1 MSLFTETPI
10 EAALW
15 TFAVSLQDKLSA
27 SLFQTPLFRGA
38 VALFMGFV
46 VARALMR
53 FGSGTPNPWLPMVG
67 GLVCS
72 LTGLALLGAGAGEA
86 FRPTTSDGRT
96 WASAASGRA
105 GSGVRYEG
113 LQQGAKGLRYYRLAH
128 EAANGLS
135 RVVSDEISQVFG
147 DSGGGGAPQ
156 LLFKTLQETA
166 RHTLDDPEVI
176 ATANRLMESCQREKA
191 YVAGAAFASLSSNFD
206 LQRENCAALHQQFKS
221 QLDGWARARISS
233 PGSKLVVLAEAARNN
248 ALTRSIGLDDSES
261 LKNKVI
267 ASAVED
273 YLQTRAGLTS
283 NNTNPEALLDGRGGG
298 SGSHSRSFLGTSTWV
313 RLSRALSLGGA
324 MNLVVRPFTGTDYEA
339 ADTRNDVAALY
350 TKVSVFLPAL
360 RGFAKAL
367 LALMFLVA
375 AARLCFGSPSLLISW
390 GWCLLLFTAYEPL
403 STLLYQATVTL
414 TQAPET
420 VQAMEALRA
429 DPLVL
434 VGAQVM
440 DSYASRV
447 QGTYFV
453 LQLGLTALTAVGALG
468 VFRYQRALGGQLAS
482 VILSKGVSAV
492 RTAALVKAS
501 PATAAKAGAAGAA
514 TRSGATTRRDLT

>member
-1 MSLFTETPI
+1 MAALFTETPI

-15 TFAVSLQDKLSA
+15 TFAVSLQDKLSS
-27 SLFQTPLFRGA
+27 SLFHTPLFRGA

-96 WASAASGRA
+96 WATAASGRA

-113 LQQGAKGLRYYRLAH
+113 LQRDAQGLRYYRLAH
-128 EAANGLS
+128 EAANSLGGH
-135 RVVSDEISQVFG
+135 VSAQVSEVFG
-147 DSGGGGAPQ
+147 DNGKGTAPQ

-176 ATANRLMESCQREKA
+176 ATANRLMESCQREQR
-191 YVAGAAFASLSSNFD
+191 YVAGVAFASLSTNFD

-221 QLDGWARARISS
+221 QLDGWARARIAS

-248 ALTRSIGLDDSES
+248 ALTRSIGLADSEA

-273 YLQTRAGLTS
+273 YLQTRAGLTN
-283 NNTNPEALLDGRGGG
+283 NNTNPEALLEGKDGG
-298 SGSHSRSFLGTSTWV
+298 SIVGTSTWV

-453 LQLGLTALTAVGALG
+453 LQLGLTALTAAAGLA
-468 VFRYQRALGGQLAS
+468 VFRYQRSLGGQLAG
-482 VILSKGVSAV
+482 VILSKGMSAV
-492 RTAALVKAS
+492 RTAALVKSS

-514 TRSGATTRRDLT
+514 SRGGATTRRDLT